1 MTKMHADEREIS
13 VALVR
18 NLIDDQF
25 PQWRELALTR
35 VESSGTDNAIFRLG
49 SDLAV
54 RLPRVLSATPHIAKE
69 CRWLP
74 VLAPY

>member
-35 VESSGTDNAIFRLG
+35 VEWHR
-49 SDLAV
+49 
-54 RLPRVLSATPHIAKE
+54 
-69 CRWLP
+69 
-74 VLAPY
+74 